1 MDYDVVIGLEVHSQ
15 LLTQSKMFCSCASGY
30 QDAPPNTVVCE
41 VCMGMPGVLP
51 VINRQAVELVIATGI
66 ALGCT
71 IQHQT
76 KFDRKNYPYPDLM
89 KGYQISQY
97 DMPIATAGGLD
108 VQVND
113 NRKHI
118 GITRVHL
125 EEDVAKL
132 QHHNGPDGGYS
143 LLDVNRSG
151 VPLMEI
157 VSEPD
162 MRSPEEAR
170 SYLTI
175 MRSILRYIGASTANM
190 EEGSFRC
197 DANISLR
204 PSPTQEFGVKVEVKN
219 MNSFRAVYN
228 ALVYETERQA
238 KLLDNGQIISQET
251 RGWVESRG
259 VTVSQRSKEYAADYR
274 YFPEPDLPPLAIE
287 QSWIDEVQSKLP
299 ELPQERSTRY
309 VNEYGLSTY
318 DADLLTAS
326 KSTADYFETV
336 LEDPAAKT
344 EDLTST
350 AKSVSNW
357 ILGELTRLLNVHD
370 RTVND
375 LGFETR
381 HFIGLIR
388 LIDKGTLSNSMA
400 KTVFEEMFKTGG
412 SPEEIA
418 DSHGLIQISDTGVVE
433 SAVNESI
440 DGNPQPV
447 ADYLGGKDTAIQ
459 FLVGQ
464 VMRITKGK
472 ANPQIV
478 SDLLKEKLD
487 SMR

>member
-1 MDYDVVIGLEVHSQ
+1 
-15 LLTQSKMFCSCASGY
+15 
-30 QDAPPNTVVCE
+30 
-41 VCMGMPGVLP
+41 
-51 VINRQAVELVIATGI
+51 
-66 ALGCT
+66 
-71 IQHQT
+71 
-76 KFDRKNYPYPDLM
+76 
-89 KGYQISQY
+89 
-97 DMPIATAGGLD
+97 
-108 VQVND
+108 
-113 NRKHI
+113 
-118 GITRVHL
+118 
-125 EEDVAKL
+125 
-132 QHHNGPDGGYS
+132 
-143 LLDVNRSG
+143 
-151 VPLMEI
+151 MEI

-175 MRSILRYIGASTANM
+175 LRSILRYIGASTANM

-204 PSPTQEFGVKVEVKN
+204 PSSTQEFGVKVEIKN

-228 ALVYETERQA
+228 ALVYETKRQA
-238 KLLDNGQIISQET
+238 KLLNNGEIISQET
-251 RGWVESRG
+251 RGWVENRG

-299 ELPQERSTRY
+299 ELPQDRSTRY

-326 KSTADYFETV
+326 KLTADYFETV
-336 LEDPAAKT
+336 MKDPASKT
-344 EDLTST
+344 EDLNST

-370 RTVND
+370 RTFND
-375 LGFETR
+375 LAFGTR
-381 HFIGLIR
+381 HFIELIG

-412 SPEEIA
+412 SPEKIA
-418 DSHGLIQISDTGVVE
+418 DSHGLIQISDTDVVE

-440 DGNPQPV
+440 DDNPQPV